1 MVTEAVILPCITSC
15 VQKKKKKEEEE
26 EEEEGEE
33 KDIQDKFN
41 NIRMSKRLIHCLGEV
56 SV

>member
-1 MVTEAVILPCITSC
+1 MVTEAVILPCITFC
-15 VQKKKKKEEEE
+15 VQKKKKEEEE
-26 EEEEGEE
+26 EE

-41 NIRMSKRLIHCLGEV
+41 NIRMSKRLINCLGEV